1 MFRILTKI
9 PYLALLIYGI
19 FLLCFIA
26 FLIPFGT
33 ESDEEILIFLLS
45 ESPWKIR
52 DVLNFHLL
60 FSSFLFFIF
69 ESFEISVFYAFR
81 SLNLIFLISKNLYAI
96 DTKAE
101 QAIVMDFDTN
111 EILFEKNSN
120 SKTPPASMTKI
131 MTVYAAFDRLK
142 NTDLSINNECT
153 VSAKAYKMGGS
164 RTFLEIDDKV
174 SIDDLLKGIIIQS
187 GNDASVAL
195 AECLAGTEEDFAKLM
210 NVYAKRLG
218 MNNTN
223 FINSSGWP
231 EDDHYSTVYDLAILS
246 NAVIREFPDL
256 YLYFADEEF
265 TYNDIKQPNR
275 NKLLSSVQ
283 GADGLKT
290 GFTKASGWGIAA
302 TAKREDRRITV
313 VINGTNSSRSRMN
326 ESANLINWAFS
337 QTSQK
342 ELVREGQVI
351 TQVDVWLG
359 NKPRVNLISSR
370 KIVSTLSFDQLQLIK
385 SSIQYKKP
393 LDAPILKGNS
403 YGKLLISIEGKP
415 NIEIDLVAEENVGTI
430 NPILKIF
437 AALKYLIF
445 GSTLDE

>member
-1 MFRILTKI
+1 MRTQTITFIL
-9 PYLALLIYGI
+9 
-19 FLLCFIA
+19 
-26 FLIPFGT
+26 
-33 ESDEEILIFLLS
+33 
-45 ESPWKIR
+45 
-52 DVLNFHLL
+52 
-60 FSSFLFFIF
+60 
-69 ESFEISVFYAFR
+69 
-81 SLNLIFLISKNLYAI
+81 LIFLISKHVFAI

-342 ELVREGQVI
+342 ELVSEGQVI

-415 NIEIDLVAEENVGTI
+415 NIEIDLVAEEDVGSI

>member
-1 MFRILTKI
+1 MKTQTITFIL
-9 PYLALLIYGI
+9 
-19 FLLCFIA
+19 
-26 FLIPFGT
+26 
-33 ESDEEILIFLLS
+33 
-45 ESPWKIR
+45 
-52 DVLNFHLL
+52 
-60 FSSFLFFIF
+60 
-69 ESFEISVFYAFR
+69 
-81 SLNLIFLISKNLYAI
+81 LIFLISKNVFAI

-370 KIVSTLSFDQLQLIK
+370 KVVSTLSFDQLQLIK

-415 NIEIDLVAEENVGTI
+415 NIEIDLVAEEDVGTI

>member
-1 MFRILTKI
+1 MRTQTITFIL
-9 PYLALLIYGI
+9 
-19 FLLCFIA
+19 
-26 FLIPFGT
+26 
-33 ESDEEILIFLLS
+33 
-45 ESPWKIR
+45 
-52 DVLNFHLL
+52 
-60 FSSFLFFIF
+60 
-69 ESFEISVFYAFR
+69 
-81 SLNLIFLISKNLYAI
+81 LIFLISKHVFAI

-246 NAVIREFPDL
+246 NAVIREFPNL

-359 NKPRVNLISSR
+359 NKPKVNLISSR
-370 KIVSTLSFDQLQLIK
+370 KVVSTLSFDQLQLIK

-415 NIEIDLVAEENVGTI
+415 NIEIDLVAEEDVGTI

>member
-1 MFRILTKI
+1 MRTQTITLIL
-9 PYLALLIYGI
+9 
-19 FLLCFIA
+19 
-26 FLIPFGT
+26 
-33 ESDEEILIFLLS
+33 
-45 ESPWKIR
+45 
-52 DVLNFHLL
+52 
-60 FSSFLFFIF
+60 
-69 ESFEISVFYAFR
+69 
-81 SLNLIFLISKNLYAI
+81 LIFLISKNVFAI

-342 ELVREGQVI
+342 ELVSEGQVI

-359 NKPRVNLISSR
+359 NKPRVNLISS
-370 KIVSTLSFDQLQLIK
+370 KKVVSTLSFDQLQLIK

>member
-1 MFRILTKI
+1 MKKLFVT
-9 PYLALLIYGI
+9 
-19 FLLCFIA
+19 
-26 FLIPFGT
+26 
-33 ESDEEILIFLLS
+33 ILISF
-45 ESPWKIR
+45 I
-52 DVLNFHLL
+52 L
-60 FSSFLFFIF
+60 FSS
-69 ESFEISVFYAFR
+69 
-81 SLNLIFLISKNLYAI
+81 KLYAI

-120 SKTPPASMTKI
+120 IKTPPASMTKI

-142 NTDLSINNECT
+142 NTDLSIENECI

-174 SIDDLLKGIIIQS
+174 SIDELLKGIIIQS

-195 AECLAGTEEDFAKLM
+195 AECLAGTEDDFAKLM

-218 MNNTN
+218 MLNTN
-223 FINSSGWP
+223 FLNSSGWP
-231 EDDHYSTVYDLAILS
+231 VDNHYSTVYDLALLS

-256 YLYFADEEF
+256 YLYFSDKEF

-290 GFTKASGWGIAA
+290 GFTRASGWGIAA
-302 TAKREDRRITV
+302 TAKRDTRRITA
-313 VINGTNSSRSRMN
+313 VINGTNSSRSRLN
-326 ESANLINWAFS
+326 EASNLINWAFS

-342 ELVREGQVI
+342 LLVDKNQVI
-351 TQVDVWLG
+351 VEVDVWLG
-359 NKPRVNLISSR
+359 NKPRVNLVSSK

-385 SSIQYKKP
+385 SSLEYKMP
-393 LDAPILKGNS
+393 IEAPIKKGEV
-403 YGKLLISIEGKP
+403 YGRLIINIEGKP
-415 NIEIDLVAEENVGTI
+415 NLEVELIAQESIGSI
-430 NPILKIF
+430 NPISKVF
-437 AALKYLIF
+437 AAMKYLIF
-445 GSTLDE
+445 GTSLDE

>member
-1 MFRILTKI
+1 MKI
-9 PYLALLIYGI
+9 K
-19 FLLCFIA
+19 F
-26 FLIPFGT
+26 IPF
-33 ESDEEILIFLLS
+33 IL
-45 ESPWKIR
+45 
-52 DVLNFHLL
+52 
-60 FSSFLFFIF
+60 
-69 ESFEISVFYAFR
+69 
-81 SLNLIFLISKNLYAI
+81 LIFLISTKSFSI

-101 QAIVMDFDTN
+101 QAVVIDFDTN
-111 EILFEKNSN
+111 EILYEKNYN
-120 SKTPPASMTKI
+120 LQTPPASMTKI
-131 MTVYAAFDRLK
+131 LTVYAAFDRIK

-218 MNNTN
+218 MNNSN
-223 FINSSGWP
+223 FVNSSGWP
-231 EDDHYSTVYDLAILS
+231 EDDHYSTVLDLAIVS
-246 NAVIREFPDL
+246 NAIIRDFPNL
-256 YLYFADEEF
+256 YLYFSDEEF
-265 TYNDIKQPNR
+265 TYNEIKQPNR
-275 NKLLSSVQ
+275 NKLLQSVQ

-302 TAKREDRRITV
+302 TARRDDRRITV

-326 ESANLINWAFS
+326 ESSNLINWAFS

-342 ELVREGQVI
+342 KLVDEGQLIVEA
-351 TQVDVWLG
+351 DVWLG

-370 KIVSTLSFDQLQLIK
+370 KVISTLSFDQLQLIK
-385 SSIQYKKP
+385 SSIQYAKP
-393 LDAPILKGNS
+393 IEAPIIKGNT
-403 YGKLLISIEGKP
+403 YGKLLIEIDGKP
-415 NIEIDLVAEENVGTI
+415 NIEVDLIAEYDVGPI

-437 AALKYLIF
+437 AAIKYLIF
-445 GSTLDE
+445 GTSLDE